1 MLPLAAQQPDTAI
14 VNLVSTYEVSNTNGV
29 LISADRRGF
38 FYVADAQGNVQQYKS
53 NAEKGLLYSPQKQTR
68 PSVLD
73 AWNGLSILVFSR
85 GFQEYSLLDR
95 FLSTDRVVEVP
106 NTENSFAAMVAISND
121 NNLWVLDMSR
131 FSVNKF
137 QLNTGQLLFSNPLDL
152 KLRQQ
157 LKDPIGFTEY
167 QNYLYLTDSTG
178 AVYLFDNTGIYLQSL
193 GVSDAPIAF
202 ANDYLM
208 RVQGAILTLEP
219 LPRSVQKKP
228 IKMGL
233 KLGEP
238 IIGITYSNG
247 KFVVLTATAIRF
259 YNLNIN

>member
-1 MLPLAAQQPDTAI
+1 MPLAAQQSDTAI
-14 VNLVSTYEVSNTNGV
+14 VKLVPIQEIGNNNGV
-29 LISADRRGF
+29 LISADRRGY

-68 PSVLD
+68 PSVLE

-85 GFQEYSLLDR
+85 GFQEYTLLDR
-95 FLSTDRVVEVP
+95 FLSTERVIPVP
-106 NTENSFAAMVAISND
+106 NSATAFAAMVAISND
-121 NNLWVLDMSR
+121 NNLWVLDMSQ

-137 QLNTGQLLFSNPLDL
+137 QLSTGQLLFSNPLDL

-167 QNYLYLTDSTG
+167 QNYLYLTDSTK
-178 AVYLFDNTGIYLQSL
+178 AVYMFDNTGIYMQSL
-193 GVSDAPIAF
+193 DKSDSPIAF
-202 ANDYLM
+202 ANDYLI
-208 RVQGAILTLEP
+208 RLERNVITLEP
-219 LPRSVQKKP
+219 LPRSAQKKP

-233 KLGEP
+233 NSGEP
-238 IIGITYSNG
+238 VMGLAYSNG
-247 KFVVLTATAIRF
+247 KLVVLTAKALKF

>member
-14 VNLVSTYEVSNTNGV
+14 VNLVPTQVVSNTNGV

-68 PSVLD
+68 PTVIE

-152 KLRQQ
+152 KLRKQ

-178 AVYLFDNTGIYLQSL
+178 EVYLFDNTGIYLQSL
-193 GVSDAPIAF
+193 AVSDAPIAF
-202 ANDYLM
+202 ANDYLI
-208 RVQGAILTLEP
+208 RLQGNTFTLDP
-219 LPRSVQKKP
+219 LPRSTQKKP

-247 KFVVLTATAIRF
+247 KLVVLTATAIRF
-259 YNLNIN
+259 YNLNFN